1 MDLALYVAVT
11 QGNVQGL
18 REMVEK
24 DQKILQS
31 STPQGNTALHLV
43 AKLGHRDLAEE
54 ILEKRSCLII
64 VENAKGDTPLHIAAR
79 AGHLE
84 IASLLIDYASKWPAD
99 VWLALEP
106 LRMTNGKGNT
116 PLHEAVKHRNI
127 EVALKLLGADSPV
140 GHFLNSMKESPLH
153 IAAREGLVSIVSE
166 ILQQPWV
173 ESEEEIMEPVAGTG
187 SPLHQAVLG
196 GHESIVETLLSK
208 RSDLLEVTDSYG
220 DSALHY
226 AAQKNNA
233 KIVEML
239 LKEKPSLVYA
249 VNSMNRSPLHTAAD
263 YGSTHAIKELL
274 KYCPVAMEQVDSE
287 GMNAL
292 HIAVMSGRFSALKCL
307 LKTMAF
313 DEIINQGDKDGNTP
327 LHLAAKHSRIQSSI
341 LLMKDKRVDPSIKNN
356 DGLTARNLVESL
368 EKLDTY
374 ELYIWKKLKKHE
386 AKAHKKQ
393 RNGTVSMSHPLRKKM
408 SKADEHYKLS
418 IETYTLVAALIATV
432 TFAATFTIPGGFHQ
446 TYGFAILGNQA
457 AFKVFVIS
465 NTIAMCSSIVVVFC
479 FIWAWKDPV
488 RFKLNQLAWGH
499 RLTVV
504 ACLAMIVTLM
514 SAVYLVVPQETL
526 WLAIVVMFIGCSAP
540 MLVLAILGKDVLFIP
555 L

>member
-1 MDLALYVAVT
+1 MDLGLYMAVT
-11 QGNVQGL
+11 QGNVRGL

-24 DQKILQS
+24 DEKILQS

-43 AKLGHRDLAEE
+43 AKLGRRDLAAE
-54 ILEKRSCLII
+54 ILEKRSSLII
-64 VENAKGDTPLHIAAR
+64 VENAEGDTPLHIAAR

-84 IASLLIDYASKWPAD
+84 IVSLLIDYASKWPAD
-99 VWLALEP
+99 IRLALEP
-106 LRMTNGKGNT
+106 LRLANGRGNT
-116 PLHEAVKHRNI
+116 ALHEAVKHRNI
-127 EVALKLLGADSPV
+127 EVALKLLGADPPA
-140 GHFLNSMKESPLH
+140 GHILNSMKESPLH
-153 IAAREGLVSIVSE
+153 IAAREGLVSIVNE

-173 ESEEEIMEPVAGTG
+173 ETMEEMELEAGTG

-196 GHESIVETLLSK
+196 GHDSIVETLLSK

-220 DSALHY
+220 DNALHY
-226 AAQKNNA
+226 AAQKDNA

-249 VNSMNRSPLHTAAD
+249 INSMKRSPLHTAAD

-274 KYCPVAMEQVDSE
+274 KCCPVTIEQVDSE

-292 HIAVMSGRFSALKCL
+292 HVAVMSGRFNALKCL

-368 EKLDTY
+368 ERLDTY

-386 AKAHKKQ
+386 AKVHKKQ
-393 RNGTVSMSHPLRKKM
+393 WNDTVSMSHPLRKKM

-465 NTIAMCSSIVVVFC
+465 NTVAMCSSIVVVFC

-514 SAVYLVVPQETL
+514 SAVYLVVHEESL

-540 MLVLAILGKDVLFIP
+540 ILVLAILGKDVLFIP